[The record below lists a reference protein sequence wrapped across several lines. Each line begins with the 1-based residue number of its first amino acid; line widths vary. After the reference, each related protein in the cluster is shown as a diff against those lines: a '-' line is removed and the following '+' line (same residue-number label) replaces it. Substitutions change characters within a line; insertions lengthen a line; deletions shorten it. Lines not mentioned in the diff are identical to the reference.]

1 VHLLAC
7 SLLSTKVEV
16 AKGRQG
22 SKAGRRKAPFFFVQA
37 IIDFQGRTVMTIVRG
52 TNVYVGKEANEMR
65 NLEQA
70 FRSYLH

>member
-1 VHLLAC
+1 
-7 SLLSTKVEV
+7 
-16 AKGRQG
+16 
-22 SKAGRRKAPFFFVQA
+22 
-37 IIDFQGRTVMTIVRG
+37 MTIVRG